1 MFIKRN
7 KIAKFYNNIFQND
20 PVFTI
25 PRVKHNH
32 LHAYHIYPLL
42 VNFNKLKKSKK
53 KIFKEFKKNKINLQV
68 HYIPINMQPY
78 YKKKYTFKKK
88 NFSNSI
94 KFYQSEISLPI
105 YYDLDLKKLLYIKKI
120 IKKIF
125 KIR

>member
-1 MFIKRN
+1 MGCSQISRLNQFVLKRN

-53 KIFKEFKKNKINLQV
+53 KYLMNLKKTKINLQV

-78 YKKKYTFKKK
+78 YKRNINLKKK
-88 NFSNSI
+88 
-94 KFYQSEISLPI
+94 KF
-105 YYDLDLKKLLYIKKI
+105 
-120 IKKIF
+120 F
-125 KIR
+125 